1 MTSLQI
7 PPPDP
12 VTLDNVWE
20 LEADP
25 GALDRAAEQW
35 RGFARAAS
43 AARDSVDDAAA
54 PLRGEAWS
62 GDAADTYHDH
72 REKLGRAVDE
82 VVEAAD
88 SFGVALGN
96 VSGLLRTA
104 QSALADALAR
114 ATAAVPATVTSVSV
128 TFRPVTA
135 EDIAPINTA
144 ITEAQRI
151 RADLDSDLVVQS
163 GKLDTARQE
172 VQSLAGAWEAIAAG
186 RDDGWTLP
194 PEARATGWIYDGES
208 VVLNTGPGND
218 SVQVRVDPRT
228 GEQIVTVNGVSTTF
242 PPNYQLTIR
251 AGEGN
256 DSVDVAPGTRVRL
269 TLLGGEGD
277 DVLKGGDGNDR
288 ILGLDGR
295 DHIEG
300 RGGDDRLTT
309 GASRERLPHETG
321 PEWDG
326 VEIVEHVDGGDGND
340 RIYGGL
346 GRDYVTGGAGDDLL
360 EGGDSDDTLDG
371 QDGTDTV
378 RGNAGTDNLY
388 GRGGTDTLDGGDG
401 RDYLDGGDGDDSLRG
416 GLGDDTAYGMG
427 GNDSVDGGAGQ
438 DYLEGGVGND
448 ELTGGAGN
456 DMISGGR
463 GDDVLRGGTGDDKFY
478 SGWGRDTVVAGAG
491 NDQVFGQNDDT
502 VSGAERV
509 VNVEVSDDV
518 DFIKVTGSPDFV
530 ARVEADLDML
540 RASPTGQQMLANL
553 QKASD
558 DSANWFYDGNG
569 LTISEL
575 TEENGKAPWPDDNLL
590 FGEKWAIEYNPSFDT
605 VHNSPPVT
613 VLYHEMAHVYDYAN
627 DTLDQDTYQG
637 PANQGVPNYERVAA
651 GLPIDHDDDPSTPE
665 QIDPDHPLQFTEN
678 GLREELGAPRR
689 PSY

>member
-1 MTSLQI
+1 MTSPQI

-12 VTLDNVWE
+12 VTLDNVWQ

-25 GALDRAAEQW
+25 GALDRAADQW
-35 RGFARAAS
+35 RTFARAAS
-43 AARDSVDDAAA
+43 AGRDSVDDAAA

-62 GDAADTYHDH
+62 GDASDTYHDH
-72 REKLGRAVDE
+72 REKLGRGVDE
-82 VVEAAD
+82 VVEAATG
-88 SFGVALGN
+88 FAVALAAA
-96 VSGLLRTA
+96 SDLLRTA
-104 QSALADALAR
+104 QSALADSLAR
-114 ATAAVPATVTSVSV
+114 ASAAVPATVTGVSV
-128 TFRPVTA
+128 TFRPRTA
-135 EDIAPINTA
+135 DDIPAINA
-144 ITEAQRI
+144 AVSEAQRI

-163 GKLDTARQE
+163 GRIDTVRLE
-172 VQSLAGAWEAIAAG
+172 VQSLAGAWDTIANG

-194 PEARATGWIYDGES
+194 PEARGTSWIYDGES

-218 SVQVRVDPRT
+218 TVQVRVDART

-242 PPNYQLTIR
+242 PPNYHLTIR
-251 AGEGN
+251 AGQGN
-256 DSVDVAPGTRVRL
+256 DSIDVAPGTRVQL

-300 RGGDDRLTT
+300 RGGDDRLTA
-309 GASRERLPHETG
+309 GAGREG
-321 PEWDG
+321 SGAD
-326 VEIVEHVDGGDGND
+326 IVEHVHGGDGND
-340 RIYGGL
+340 RIYGGF
-346 GRDYVTGGAGDDLL
+346 GNDYMTGGAGDDLI
-360 EGGDSDDTLDG
+360 EGGGQDDTLDG

-388 GRGGTDTLDGGDG
+388 GRSGTDTLDGGDG
-401 RDYLDGGDGDDSLRG
+401 RDYLDGGAGDDHLRG
-416 GLGDDTAYGMG
+416 GLGDDTAYGMD
-427 GNDSVDGGAGQ
+427 GNDSIDGDAGQ
-438 DYLEGGVGND
+438 DYLEGGTGND
-448 ELTGGAGN
+448 DLTGAAGN

-478 SGWGRDTVVAGAG
+478 SGWGRDTVVAAAG

-502 VSGAERV
+502 ITGAERV
-509 VNVEVSDDV
+509 VNVQLSDDV

-590 FGEKWAIEYNPSFDT
+590 FGEEWAIEYNPSFDT

-613 VLYHEMAHVYDYAN
+613 VLYHEMAHVYDYAH
-627 DTLDQDTYQG
+627 DTLDENTYQG
-637 PANQGVPNYERVAA
+637 ADNFGVPNYERVAA
-651 GLPIDHDDDPSTPE
+651 GLPIDHDGDPSTPD
-665 QIDPDHPLQFTEN
+665 QIDPDHPLRFTEN